1 MPAEKVSA
9 KAPKLGKGCAIDFN
23 FGADL
28 KEMASLFGENVVYSS
43 AKSQITVGVQAA
55 VRRGLEAGLSEKEI
69 QSRMASYKPG
79 VVSRLAPAV
88 TTDAAVAHFEGLE
101 PEAQAAMLAKLQSK
115 QQGK

>member
-9 KAPKLGKGCAIDFN
+9 KAPKIDRECTIDFD

-28 KEMASLFGENVVYSS
+28 KEMASRFGENVVYSS

-55 VRRGLEAGLSEKEI
+55 IRRGLETGLSEKEI
-69 QSRMASYKPG
+69 QSRMTAYKPG

-101 PEAQAAMLAKLQSK
+101 PEAQAAMLAKLQTK
-115 QQGK
+115 QQRK